1 MRAPLPL
8 TLAVAVLAAG
18 CSGAGGAGT
27 AAPTPDRPST
37 TASPAAPSATTG
49 SASATPATSSAGG
62 QARVRPARGITRL
75 ASGLRI
81 PWSVAFLPD
90 GSALVTERGNRSPD
104 TPSKEW
110 GSARLLRVTPAGK
123 VSVVQRIPVT
133 DQVSEGGLLG
143 IAVSPHYATDHW
155 VYVFFTTSSDN
166 RIARF
171 RLGQKPQPI
180 LTGIPHGAHHNGGR
194 LAFGPDG
201 MLYATT
207 GESGNPSLAQ
217 NKASLGGKILRITPE
232 GGPAPGNPFPG
243 SPVYS
248 YGHRDVQGLAWDAK
262 GRLFASEFG
271 DHAVDELNLIQP
283 GRNYG
288 WPTVEG
294 RSTDP
299 RYVNPLVT
307 WPVKQASPSGIAIR
321 DGQVWLANLV
331 GQRLNRVGLDGYR
344 STSLLV
350 RQYGRLRD
358 VVNAPDGSLW
368 ILTSNRDGR
377 GAGYG
382 RGAPRPEDDQILRY
396 VP

>member
-1 MRAPLPL
+1 MRAWPPVLL
-8 TLAVAVLAAG
+8 TGALLAG
-18 CSGAGGAGT
+18 CGGSDPVGSGPTTTSSSARSST
-27 AAPTPDRPST
+27 PTPSATMST
-37 TASPAAPSATTG
+37 TASGSPSTT
-49 SASATPATSSAGG
+49 TAGG
-62 QARVRPARGITRL
+62 QLRVRPARGITRL

-90 GSALVTERGNRSPD
+90 GSALVTERGNRSAD
-104 TPSKEW
+104 TPAREW

-123 VSVVQRIPVT
+123 VSVVQRIAVT
-133 DQVSEGGLLG
+133 NRVSEGGLLG
-143 IAVSPHYATDHW
+143 IAVSPKYAADGL
-155 VYVFFTTSSDN
+155 VYVFYTTNSDN

-171 RLGQKPQPI
+171 KLGQKPQPI
-180 LTGIPHGAHHNGGR
+180 LTGIPAGAHHNGGR

-207 GESGNPSLAQ
+207 GESGNPALAQ
-217 NKASLGGKILRITPE
+217 NRASLGGKILRITPA
-232 GGPAPGNPFPG
+232 GKPAPGNPFPG
-243 SPVYS
+243 SAVYS
-248 YGHRDVQGLAWDAK
+248 YGHRDVQGLAWDAR

-271 DHAVDELNLIQP
+271 DHAVDELNLIRP
-283 GRNYG
+283 GGNYG
-288 WPTVEG
+288 WPAVEG
-294 RSTDP
+294 RSTD
-299 RYVNPLVT
+299 RRFVAPLVT

-331 GQRLNRVGLDGYR
+331 GQRLNRVALDGYR

-350 RQYGRLRD
+350 REYGRLRD

-377 GAGYG
+377 GGNYG
-382 RGAPRPEDDQILRY
+382 RGAPRAEDDQILRY